1 MKKNANISEFECHMN
16 FLLQENEIVEW
27 IENCP
32 RIEARTTSEYTPNNR
47 VAYEVVYTEDWHT
60 SDTPDPTQENE
71 TAVPLAAAAA
81 SNETAAEEMRVA
93 WRLGSHPILEAR
105 TTSSPLAVCAPVT
118 KNISYMNVCDDDEGD
133 ESDDDCWLNEY
144 LKRKAAQPCT
154 TLAQQPHNLLPCTNA
169 GASGKTFEVATFPET
184 QSDDIAPVNSD
195 APQTTGVEGHLVTQ
209 QMSKKRKPSSRAP
222 SGRENNKLQKKNCT
236 DDAVSK
242 VNF

>member
-1 MKKNANISEFECHMN
+1 
-16 FLLQENEIVEW
+16 
-27 IENCP
+27 
-32 RIEARTTSEYTPNNR
+32 
-47 VAYEVVYTEDWHT
+47 
-60 SDTPDPTQENE
+60 
-71 TAVPLAAAAA
+71 
-81 SNETAAEEMRVA
+81 
-93 WRLGSHPILEAR
+93 
-105 TTSSPLAVCAPVT
+105 
-118 KNISYMNVCDDDEGD
+118 MNVCDDDEGD